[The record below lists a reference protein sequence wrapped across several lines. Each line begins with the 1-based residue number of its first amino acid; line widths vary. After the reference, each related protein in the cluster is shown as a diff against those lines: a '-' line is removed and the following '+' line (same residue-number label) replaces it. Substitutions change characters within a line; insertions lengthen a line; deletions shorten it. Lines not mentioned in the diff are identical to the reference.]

1 MYIDYFDFLYIF
13 YSFNSVV
20 VVLLY
25 LWKKNIKLKEE
36 RTFQVIFFV
45 SFLHLPCVLAKIK
58 LRNVVI
64 LENIS
69 CVVDV
74 DVVQFVTYSHFSLI
88 GLRERQI
95 HISTIFFHVVF
106 FFSFMFRVK
115 LESRNNVKYKEKRD
129 EKREKR

>member
-1 MYIDYFDFLYIF
+1 
-13 YSFNSVV
+13 
-20 VVLLY
+20 
-25 LWKKNIKLKEE
+25 
-36 RTFQVIFFV
+36 
-45 SFLHLPCVLAKIK
+45 VLAKIK